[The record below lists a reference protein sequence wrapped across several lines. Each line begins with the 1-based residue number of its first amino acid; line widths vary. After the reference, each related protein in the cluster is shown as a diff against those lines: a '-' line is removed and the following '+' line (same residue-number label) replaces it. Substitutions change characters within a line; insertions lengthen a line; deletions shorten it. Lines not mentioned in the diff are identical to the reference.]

1 MKYDPRK
8 RLNQHTTEW
17 EVLMMPFSYEIK
29 VEETNWEMVDMVI
42 ECIATLDESD
52 QRVLYEIFYDKNTYE
67 TLANNLGIKAKS
79 HAWRKTQ
86 SALDRF
92 AETIKSSPQIMGIL
106 NKH

>member
-8 RLNQHTTEW
+8 RLNQHSTEW

-42 ECIATLDESD
+42 ECIATLEEPD

-86 SALDRF
+86 QAMDKLKK
-92 AETIKSSPQIMGIL
+92 AILEHPSSGKFN
-106 NKH
+106 NK